1 MKHQCYTPII
11 NLALLLLLGT
21 NHNNNNS
28 YASAQMMIG
37 ALSMCGCPDCTSSVF
52 DSMAGPYSC
61 LERIQ
66 FLIFTEKLTEDKA
79 CARVGQEFP
88 NICGSCNSDTC
99 HIEEVVPEKIPVSA
113 VESSTNNNNNNNNN
127 NNGNGDGNASD
138 SVSDNSEHCGCK
150 SCTESI
156 FNADAG
162 GFSFSKRVDYLK
174 GAYPNKYQDEKSACR
189 QLARMEFPDQFQQC
203 DPDACNAVISSVSAN
218 SNDANSNTAAGSRS
232 RDMDLY
238 CYPLAE
244 SRKTY
249 ENVWGQYTV
258 QVKSDPEGKPC
269 GPGENVF
276 SGTDTVSKDGND
288 LKLQYKKVGNEWQ
301 ASEVRVLLPD
311 SERYQYGTY
320 AFSVKSVWVVDSAT
334 SKVVSKVLPKSLV
347 LGLFTWDPTEDYE
360 THENYN
366 HEVDIELARW
376 DNADAPDAQFLVQ
389 PPGHPQTY
397 RFFSGSNG
405 NDYQQGGNRVYG
417 FDWRPT
423 EIEWFSNAGDNGES
437 FVYSTQMALDAGQ
450 PDYNQCMPRDSN
462 NVEVRINLW
471 NLFGSEGG
479 TPPGMLD
486 THVVEVVIDNFQF
499 APNGYISVSN
509 GKTCS
514 KDCQCGALSECFQ
527 NKCTRRNT
535 RRMTQQ
541 QQRQDVEVE
550 KDRRRLS
557 DGIATKDAPVTLVL
571 LLAGCVMVTAVL
583 LVVWPRRSPFIRGV
597 PRESVSPQGAYH
609 NGCKN
614 DEAPSAMTAA

>member
-1 MKHQCYTPII
+1 MP
-11 NLALLLLLGT
+11 
-21 NHNNNNS
+21 
-28 YASAQMMIG
+28 
-37 ALSMCGCPDCTSSVF
+37 
-52 DSMAGPYSC
+52 
-61 LERIQ
+61 
-66 FLIFTEKLTEDKA
+66 EKL
-79 CARVGQEFP
+79 
-88 NICGSCNSDTC
+88 
-99 HIEEVVPEKIPVSA
+99 PVSA
-113 VESSTNNNNNNNNN
+113 VESASTTNSGN
-127 NNGNGDGNASD
+127 NNGNNNGNNSDNSD
-138 SVSDNSEHCGCK
+138 SDNTSNISEHCGCK

-174 GAYPNKYQDEKSACR
+174 GAYPKRYQDEKSACR
-189 QLARMEFPDQFQQC
+189 QLARVEFPDQFQQC
-203 DPDACNAVISSVSAN
+203 DPDTCNPVINNVSDSSNAN
-218 SNDANSNTAAGSRS
+218 SNTNTAAGSRS

-238 CYPLAE
+238 CYPPVE

-249 ENVWGQYTV
+249 ENVWGRYTV
-258 QVKSDPEGKPC
+258 QVKSDPDGKPC

-334 SKVVSKVLPKSLV
+334 NKVVSKVLPKSLV

-366 HEVDIELARW
+366 HEVDIELSRW

-389 PPGHPQTY
+389 PPGHPHTY

-405 NDYQQGGNRVYG
+405 DNYQQGGNRVYG

-423 EIEWFSNAGDNGES
+423 EIEWFSNAGVSGET

-479 TPPGMLD
+479 TPPGMLE

-499 APNGYISVSN
+499 APNGYIAVSN

-514 KDCQCGALSECFQ
+514 KDCQCGALSQCFQ
-527 NKCTRRNT
+527 NKCRRQNT
-535 RRMTQQ
+535 RRMAKQQ
-541 QQRQDVEVE
+541 QDEVVVEE
-550 KDRRRLS
+550 DHRRLS
-557 DGIATKDAPVTLVL
+557 DGIDAKEAPVMLVL
-571 LLAGCVMVTAVL
+571 LLGGCVMVMAVL
-583 LVVWPRRSPFIRGV
+583 LVVWPRKSSSILVV
-597 PRESVSPQGAYH
+597 PRESASQQGEYH
-609 NGCKN
+609 GGCN
-614 DEAPSAMTAA
+614 DDEASSAMTPA